1 MTSEF
6 TELERHPVS
15 LGIPKKAWPKPVA
28 SEVAKWEKAWDEWD
42 KENVKLH
49 DCRDDYVKAEKASR
63 EAMLEA
69 VKKGLPDPGELPEVQ
84 TAKRAY
90 EFQTERTKHLRKV
103 ANEQARKVSEVLKDH
118 SKALFAMACD
128 EAESFASEYP
138 AMVDDLKKRYDD
150 IVKKRQ
156 EAYNLLRWVER
167 FTDGKVLYEPSF
179 PLEGSFSVPQTH
191 EGRVWSV
198 VEILRK
204 LYVQGGENES

>member
-1 MTSEF
+1 MTSEN
-6 TELERHPVS
+6 TELERHPIS
-15 LGIPKKAWPKPVA
+15 LGLPNRPWPKPVA
-28 SEVAKWEKAWDEWD
+28 SEVTKWEKAWDEWD

-49 DCRDDYVKAEKASR
+49 DRRDDYVKAEKASR
-63 EAMLEA
+63 EAMLDA

-90 EFQTERTKHLRKV
+90 EFQTEKTKHLRKV
-103 ANEQARKVSEVLKDH
+103 ANDQARKVSEVLKDH
-118 SKALFAMACD
+118 SKVLFSMACD

-138 AMVDDLKKRYDD
+138 AMVEDLKTRYDE

-156 EAYNLLRWVER
+156 EAYHLLRWVER

-179 PLEGSFSVPQTH
+179 PLEGAASFPQTH
-191 EGRVWSV
+191 ENRVWGV

-204 LYVQGGENES
+204 LYVQGDEDES